1 MPSKN
6 RRMMLTLPPDLSAA
20 LDDYREATGLAP
32 SSFVVELLV
41 ECIPAIQA
49 TAEAVRAVESNQA
62 KAIGIMSHA
71 MSSALHEG
79 TEAQLELI
87 EAKSKVRKTSKRA
100 PRKAKAND

>member
-6 RRMMLTLPPDLSAA
+6 RRMMLTLPPELAAA

-49 TAEAVRAVESNQA
+49 TSDAVRAVESNQA
-62 KAIGIMSHA
+62 KAIGIMSNA
-71 MSSALHEG
+71 MASAVREG
-79 TEAQLELI
+79 AETQLELI
-87 EAKSKVRKTSKRA
+87 DASTNIRAAAKRK
-100 PRKAKAND
+100 PRKANSDD

>member
-6 RRMMLTLPPDLSAA
+6 RRMMLTLPPELSAA
-20 LDDYREATGLAP
+20 LDDYRDATGLAP

-49 TAEAVRAVESNQA
+49 TSDAVRAVESNQA
-62 KAIGIMSHA
+62 RAIGIMANA
-71 MSSALHEG
+71 MSSALHQG
-79 TEAQLELI
+79 TEAQLDMI
-87 EAKSKVRKTSKRA
+87 DAADKTIKPAKRK